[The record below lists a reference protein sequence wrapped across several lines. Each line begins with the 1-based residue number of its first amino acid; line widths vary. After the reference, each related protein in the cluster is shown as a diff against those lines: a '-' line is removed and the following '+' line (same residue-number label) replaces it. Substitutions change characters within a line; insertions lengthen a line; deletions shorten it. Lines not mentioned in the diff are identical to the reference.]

1 MVTTDSGTT
10 VYNFR
15 VQEDHTYF
23 VGQPTWGFA
32 VWVHN
37 THISVPAKRLTQA
50 QESSIRKIGNIEK
63 GHLKPHDFSGT
74 LKDMAGNPVPK
85 PGGGYYDHMQEM
97 NNSLLGLRNHAQRL
111 DGVTDAAA
119 VAGRQRALELIKK
132 IEDSSAGF
140 GI

>member
-1 MVTTDSGTT
+1 
-10 VYNFR
+10 
-15 VQEDHTYF
+15 
-23 VGQPTWGFA
+23 
-32 VWVHN
+32 
-37 THISVPAKRLTQA
+37 
-50 QESSIRKIGNIEK
+50 
-63 GHLKPHDFSGT
+63 
-74 LKDMAGNPVPK
+74 MAGNPVPK